1 MKGAEII
8 SNIKILLIKYNSI
21 FRWGLVG
28 ISTTA
33 IDYLIFILAYSAFTS
48 VIIANSCAG
57 VFSISLNYFSHYSWT
72 FKSAVV
78 HSKSGTKFLINLIT
92 FWSMSTFLLKLLINS
107 GIDPR
112 IAKIIPIFAVA
123 PLSFLSLKFIVFR
136 KK

>member
-8 SNIKILLIKYNSI
+8 SNIKNLFIKYNSI

-28 ISTTA
+28 TSTTA
-33 IDYLIFILAYSAFTS
+33 IDYLIFILTYSKFTS
-48 VIIANSCAG
+48 VIIANFCAG

-72 FKSAVV
+72 FKSTDI
-78 HSKSGTKFLINLIT
+78 HSKSGTKFFINLIT
-92 FWSMSTFLLKLLINS
+92 FWSISTFLLKLLINS
-107 GIDPR
+107 GIDPK
-112 IAKIIPIFAVA
+112 IAKIIPIFAIA

>member
-8 SNIKILLIKYNSI
+8 SNIKNLFIKYNSI

-28 ISTTA
+28 TSTTA
-33 IDYLIFILAYSAFTS
+33 IDYLIFILTYSKFTS
-48 VIIANSCAG
+48 VIVANFCAG

-72 FKSAVV
+72 FKSTAI

-92 FWSMSTFLLKLLINS
+92 FWSISTFLLKLLINL
-107 GIDPR
+107 GIDPK
-112 IAKIIPIFAVA
+112 IAKIIPIFAIA

>member
-8 SNIKILLIKYNSI
+8 SNIKNLFIKYNSI

-28 ISTTA
+28 TSTTA
-33 IDYLIFILAYSAFTS
+33 IDYLIFILTYSKFTS
-48 VIIANSCAG
+48 VIVANFCAG

-72 FKSAVV
+72 FKSTAI

-92 FWSMSTFLLKLLINS
+92 FWSISTFLLKLLISS
-107 GIDPR
+107 GIDPK
-112 IAKIIPIFAVA
+112 IAKIIPIFAIA

>member
-1 MKGAEII
+1 MKGVEII
-8 SNIKILLIKYNSI
+8 NSIKDLFIKYNSI

-28 ISTTA
+28 TSTNVV
-33 IDYLIFILAYSAFTS
+33 DYLIFIIVYSEFTS

-72 FKSAVV
+72 FKSTAT
-78 HSKSGTKFLINLIT
+78 HSKSGAKFLINLII
-92 FWSMSTFLLKLLINS
+92 FWSIGTFLLKLLITS

-112 IAKIIPIFAVA
+112 VAKVIPILVIA
-123 PLSFLSLKFIVFR
+123 PLSYLSLKYIIFR

>member
-8 SNIKILLIKYNSI
+8 SNIKNLFIKYNSI

-28 ISTTA
+28 TSTTA
-33 IDYLIFILAYSAFTS
+33 IDYLIFILAYSKFTS
-48 VIIANSCAG
+48 VIIANFCAG

-72 FKSAVV
+72 FKSTAI

-92 FWSMSTFLLKLLINS
+92 FWSIITFLLKLLINS
-107 GIDPR
+107 GIDPK
-112 IAKIIPIFAVA
+112 IAKIIPIFAIA

>member
-8 SNIKILLIKYNSI
+8 SDIKFLFIKYNSI

-28 ISTTA
+28 TSTAA
-33 IDYLIFILAYSAFTS
+33 IDYLIFILTYSKFAS
-48 VIIANSCAG
+48 VIIANFCAG
-57 VFSISLNYFSHYSWT
+57 VISISLNYFSHYSWT
-72 FKSAVV
+72 FKSTAI

-92 FWSMSTFLLKLLINS
+92 FWSISTFLLKLLINS
-107 GIDPR
+107 GIDPK
-112 IAKIIPIFAVA
+112 IAKIIPIFAIA

>member
-8 SNIKILLIKYNSI
+8 SDIKFLFIKYNSI

-28 ISTTA
+28 TSTTA
-33 IDYLIFILAYSAFTS
+33 IDYLIFILTYSKFTS
-48 VIIANSCAG
+48 VIVANFCAG

-72 FKSAVV
+72 FKSTAI

-92 FWSMSTFLLKLLINS
+92 FWSISTFLLKLLISS
-107 GIDPR
+107 GIDPK
-112 IAKIIPIFAVA
+112 IAKIIPIFAIA